1 MTIPEIQIEL
11 EVMARTLLIIKG
23 DVRKLS
29 KHPESLVDVLPVLSQ
44 LDTAKTILMTLAR
57 ELS

>member
-1 MTIPEIQIEL
+1 
-11 EVMARTLLIIKG
+11 MARTLLIIKG